1 VDHPQGTTILVLGIL
16 GLVTCGLLGIV
27 AWVMGNGALA
37 DIDAAPGY
45 YANRSNVA
53 TGRILGIVSTCL
65 LVAGVAVYALM
76 AIVLVGLGTLS
87 AGS

>member
-16 GLVTCGLLGIV
+16 GLVTCGLLGVV
-27 AWVMGNGALA
+27 AWVMGNGALR

-45 YANRSNVA
+45 YANRTNVV

-65 LVAGVAVYALM
+65 LAVGLVGYALM
-76 AIVLVGLGTLS
+76 AIVFLALGTSS
-87 AGS
+87 AA